1 MNGDRESGS
10 PDRDLVFEHDL
21 ALGSGF
27 VVGADEAGRG
37 CLAGPIVAAG
47 VAFDRTCLES
57 RGDGLLEGLFD
68 SKRLT
73 PARRRRLFPRI
84 VATATRI
91 RVVMRSAAFIDRHG
105 IQRANLESLS
115 EAVGGSSDL
124 PGAVLL
130 IDGFSLGPNAP
141 EHRRVVKGDAT
152 SATVAAASVVAK
164 VVRDGCMERASLT
177 HPGYGFESH
186 KGYGSEAHRDA
197 ITSLGPTPIHRLSFR
212 LTDEIGGA
220 GRGGT

>member
-1 MNGDRESGS
+1 MERTAGTADRGLLF
-10 PDRDLVFEHDL
+10 DHDL
-21 ALGSGF
+21 DLGKGF
-27 VVGADEAGRG
+27 VIGADEAGRG

-47 VAFDRTCLES
+47 VAFDRACLES
-57 RGDGLLEGLFD
+57 RGDGRLEGLFD

-73 PARRRRLFPRI
+73 PARRRALFPEVI
-84 VATATRI
+84 ATASRV

-115 EAVGGSSDL
+115 EAIGCGTGLMDQVRL
-124 PGAVLL
+124 V
-130 IDGFSLGPNAP
+130 DGFALGPDAP
-141 EHRRVVKGDAT
+141 EHRRIVKGDAT

-164 VVRDGCMERASLT
+164 VIRDGCMERAARL

-197 ITSLGPTPIHRLSFR
+197 IAAIGPSPIHRLSFR
-212 LTDEIGGA
+212 LTDEE
-220 GRGGT
+220 GT